1 MRHGTR
7 PFLIAAAMAVVLA
20 LLIGDITARMA
31 ATDANAQLAVDEL
44 TEVRVRA
51 HAFWDNPMQRLL
63 YRDMRSPANLPALTA
78 VRATRSWPTPC
89 AAYRST
95 AS

>member
-1 MRHGTR
+1 
-7 PFLIAAAMAVVLA
+7 MAVVLA

-44 TEVRVRA
+44 TEVRVRS

-63 YRDMRSPANLPALTA
+63 YRDMAVTDKSTGTDCGSSYTVVAYTLCGLPVDCLVTDECGAQ
-78 VRATRSWPTPC
+78 RD
-89 AAYRST
+89 
-95 AS
+95 